1 MNIAWYARDGHLD
14 LFPRIS
20 QKLGEIGMVF
30 RSFYLCHIEFEE
42 RHLREHYGIQDIK
55 VLSRYLE
62 KHDKE
67 FDISTSTIRQIEAK
81 YDTLPLVRALWSEM
95 FQLRVP
101 ESLLVRH
108 MVGHFQFWET
118 FLKCNNIDVL
128 VTERPSIL
136 STCVAWLVCQ
146 RLGVHFLA
154 FIGIPVGDR
163 SVISSSWHG
172 HFDGLEDV
180 FLNGSPDMASP
191 NYQRAMEYLEM
202 MKVRPQK
209 TNEALINMERARKM
223 RGPLKKI
230 KALGK
235 YYEIPKKLQLM
246 RQQAKYYI
254 YKSNKERFVNWL
266 RLYRNFWLHKCTDV
280 FDHVFLP
287 HTERYFLM
295 PLHRFEEWSNYA
307 FMGLGFSDQLGLV
320 GQVSQCLPP
329 EAWLYVK
336 EHTGG
341 FGEKPLSFYRQ
352 LKSCRQVRMLSPY
365 EDTFSLISGA
375 EAIVTLGSTMGF
387 EAILMGKPVI
397 LLGEPW
403 YRNFPG
409 VHKADRPETIALL
422 MQKAPHFTVPTDEEK
437 LRMVY
442 ALLDISFEGVSDIQR
457 GSLGPEN
464 ISRLAKRLHRHI
476 DKSNNKKQNIS
487 VQLQ

>member
-30 RSFYLCHIEFEE
+30 RSFYLCHSEFEE

-95 FQLRVP
+95 FQQRLSEPR
-101 ESLLVRH
+101 LVRH
-108 MVGHFQFWET
+108 MVSHFRFWET
-118 FLKCNNIDVL
+118 FLKRNNIDVL

-146 RLGVHFLA
+146 RLGVRFLA
-154 FIGIPVGDR
+154 FIGIPLGDR
-163 SVISSSWHG
+163 LVISSSWQG
-172 HFDGLEDV
+172 HFDGLEDA
-180 FLNGSPDMASP
+180 FLNSSPDIASS
-191 NYQRAMEYLEM
+191 NYKKTMEYLEM

-209 TNEALINMERARKM
+209 TNEALINMECARNVP
-223 RGPLKKI
+223 GPLKKI
-230 KALGK
+230 KALGQWH
-235 YYEIPKKLQLM
+235 EIPTKLRLNQ
-246 RQQAKYYI
+246 QQAKYYI
-254 YKSNKERFVNWL
+254 YKSNKQRFVNWL
-266 RLYRNFWLHKCTDV
+266 RLYLNSWLYNGAHV
-280 FDHVFLP
+280 FDDVSSARK
-287 HTERYFLM
+287 ERYFLM
-295 PLHRFEEWSNYA
+295 PLHRLEEWSNYA

-329 EAWLYVK
+329 GAWLYVK

-352 LKSCRQVRMLSPY
+352 LKSCRQVHILSPY

-403 YRNFPG
+403 YRNLPG
-409 VHKADRPETIALL
+409 VYKAERPETIALL
-422 MQKAPHFTVPTDEEK
+422 MQKASHLMVPTDEEK

-442 ALLDISFEGVSDIQR
+442 TLLDISFKGVSNVLR

-464 ISRLAKRLHRHI
+464 ISRLTKILHRYI